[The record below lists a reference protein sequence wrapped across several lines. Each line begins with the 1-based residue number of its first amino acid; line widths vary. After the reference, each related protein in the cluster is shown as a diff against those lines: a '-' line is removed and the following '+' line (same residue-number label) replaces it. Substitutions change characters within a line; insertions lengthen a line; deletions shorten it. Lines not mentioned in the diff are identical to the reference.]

1 MIRKIHIVAM
11 ITVISFGLTGIA
23 QARDH
28 DRADRGSRDRGSAQ
42 AAKDARNRGNTGG
55 RSYVSRF
62 ESRVE
67 RRQDNQLSRIREG
80 RQSGSLTKREVR
92 KLKKNQKKIDRMERR
107 YAKDG
112 RIDKHERRKLT
123 KALEQSSRRIYRLKH
138 NDVYRGSRDLTYSH
152 GRGAG
157 GHWNA
162 RNRSY
167 KPDYQTDNGYQP
179 AVTYSDTVDLM
190 FDGITLSWN
199 TTRQF

>member
-28 DRADRGSRDRGSAQ
+28 ASPQVAKSARD
-42 AAKDARNRGNTGG
+42 RGNTGE
-55 RSYVSRF
+55 RSHVGRF

-80 RQSGSLTKREVR
+80 RQSGSLTKREAR
-92 KLKKNQKKIDRMERR
+92 KLNKNQKKIDRMERR

-123 KALEQSSRRIYRLKH
+123 KALERSSRRIYKLKH
-138 NDVYRGSRDLTYSH
+138 NDVYRGGRDLTYSRGH
-152 GRGAG
+152 GARGN
-157 GHWNA
+157 WNS
-162 RNRSY
+162 R
-167 KPDYQTDNGYQP
+167 
-179 AVTYSDTVDLM
+179 
-190 FDGITLSWN
+190 
-199 TTRQF
+199 